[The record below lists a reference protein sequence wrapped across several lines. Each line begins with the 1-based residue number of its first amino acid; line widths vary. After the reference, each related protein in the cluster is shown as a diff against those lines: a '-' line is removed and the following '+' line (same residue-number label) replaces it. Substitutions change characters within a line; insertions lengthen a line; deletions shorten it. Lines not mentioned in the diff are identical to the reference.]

1 MLEGHSHN
9 GTIVAILNNYIMA
22 RLQLEPETAQGR
34 KMNEVESGHPVNGE
48 GRRFIE
54 CPFYGDC
61 LMHAA
66 KHDWRAW
73 TCEKC
78 PNLRLDLVCK
88 KLKFISPYYQL
99 LSEIYPQFRTKYE
112 PAIGLFDREQ

>member
-1 MLEGHSHN
+1 MYKVDS
-9 GTIVAILNNYIMA
+9 A
-22 RLQLEPETAQGR
+22 
-34 KMNEVESGHPVNGE
+34 HPVNRE

-66 KHDWRAW
+66 KYNWSAW
-73 TCEKC
+73 TCEEC
-78 PNLRLDLVCK
+78 SNLKLDSVCK

-112 PAIGLFDREQ
+112 PAIGLFDLEH